1 VTVQDYLL
9 LIAGV
14 FAGLVLVIKEIGQW
28 WGRHDARTAQ
38 DGQRQLMAAVAT
50 NTQMTEK
57 IDAQTNGGFAHLA
70 EELRDTRTQL
80 AAAYREITEMKAE
93 VLNRNKGV

>member
-1 VTVQDYLL
+1 
-9 LIAGV
+9 
-14 FAGLVLVIKEIGQW
+14 
-28 WGRHDARTAQ
+28 
-38 DGQRQLMAAVAT
+38 MAAVAN

-70 EELRDTRTQL
+70 DELRDTRVQL

-93 VLNRNKGV
+93 VLNRHKGH